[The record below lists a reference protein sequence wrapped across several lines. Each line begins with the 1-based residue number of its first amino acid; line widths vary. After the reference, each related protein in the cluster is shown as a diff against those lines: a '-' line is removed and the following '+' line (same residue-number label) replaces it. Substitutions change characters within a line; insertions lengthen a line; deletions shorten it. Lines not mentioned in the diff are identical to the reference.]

1 MKNKVKTHSGSKKR
15 FKITGSGK
23 IKRGHGYTSHN
34 SKHKTHKQIRN
45 LRKPALVAGKF
56 ISNVKRMLGK

>member
-1 MKNKVKTHSGSKKR
+1 MKNKMKTHSGSKKR

-34 SKHKTHKQIRN
+34 SKHKTHKQIRK
-45 LRKPALVAGKF
+45 LRKPALVQGKF
-56 ISNVKRMLGK
+56 VTNVKRMLGK